1 MAKEHENDTRA
12 EGMPVEETGHS
23 ATANPIEVDVDQA
36 ADSTSKKKGTEPE
49 QTKPKEE
56 AKTKSAPNTGDK
68 KSLWQTIK
76 GFFKAIGG
84 VLAAPAL
91 MLQKLMLRI
100 IGGKEAVKE
109 SEKAFADAL
118 KEAQV
123 KQATK
128 EAREFNEREVNK
140 ILEERMKTPEWTEGL
155 HITGVNFI
163 DNETGQDSVLHSI
176 VVQCN
181 QDGHFAGEYRVH
193 VGVDGQ
199 LLKNNIVPNDV
210 FKQLAELMEEAQ
222 LQAGNTQVGDNG
234 EQDHTQDDTGV
245 PVEENGP
252 PADPYTT
259 INEHNGKEV
268 TVVRDPNAPKAV
280 ITITEGD
287 RESTY
292 TAQYEGGH
300 IRIEGMD
307 QRDSASA
314 LVAQTVYQA
323 FKPIIDADRASL
335 SHSKGVSLDKVAAAE
350 AFRDMRETVTTTLS
364 TPADQLKQC
373 SAMFIIPTSQDS
385 VSVVRA
391 NISPAN
397 LEKGKH
403 DLIHMHTFRL
413 DTKDGQ
419 NFAFETVQ
427 HGSQSVTKLAD
438 VSVYPSMA
446 TTPNALN
453 TAMMQVQYAATR
465 LPVIDSHQTPEN
477 TTVQMVAV
485 ADEAKFDAT
494 GNINLIACAHVVPQH
509 DGFELQT
516 ERTLTHAEIQSVMAH
531 IPQNDN
537 TVFSDETYADA
548 VDALKQSAGVRNDG
562 QAYTRYFV
570 IGDAAF
576 AYDGH
581 NLSIQ
586 RAGDDKPFVKEVKE
600 LDSEAIQ
607 DAYADYAKAIADA
620 EHDVPEAAEHEAG
633 NK

>member
-1 MAKEHENDTRA
+1 
-12 EGMPVEETGHS
+12 
-23 ATANPIEVDVDQA
+23 
-36 ADSTSKKKGTEPE
+36 
-49 QTKPKEE
+49 
-56 AKTKSAPNTGDK
+56 
-68 KSLWQTIK
+68 
-76 GFFKAIGG
+76 
-84 VLAAPAL
+84 
-91 MLQKLMLRI
+91 
-100 IGGKEAVKE
+100 
-109 SEKAFADAL
+109 
-118 KEAQV
+118 
-123 KQATK
+123 
-128 EAREFNEREVNK
+128 
-140 ILEERMKTPEWTEGL
+140 
-155 HITGVNFI
+155 
-163 DNETGQDSVLHSI
+163 
-176 VVQCN
+176 
-181 QDGHFAGEYRVH
+181 
-193 VGVDGQ
+193 
-199 LLKNNIVPNDV
+199 
-210 FKQLAELMEEAQ
+210 
-222 LQAGNTQVGDNG
+222 
-234 EQDHTQDDTGV
+234 
-245 PVEENGP
+245 
-252 PADPYTT
+252 
-259 INEHNGKEV
+259 
-268 TVVRDPNAPKAV
+268 
-280 ITITEGD
+280 
-287 RESTY
+287 
-292 TAQYEGGH
+292 
-300 IRIEGMD
+300 
-307 QRDSASA
+307 
-314 LVAQTVYQA
+314 
-323 FKPIIDADRASL
+323 
-335 SHSKGVSLDKVAAAE
+335 
-350 AFRDMRETVTTTLS
+350 
-364 TPADQLKQC
+364 
-373 SAMFIIPTSQDS
+373 
-385 VSVVRA
+385 
-391 NISPAN
+391 
-397 LEKGKH
+397 
-403 DLIHMHTFRL
+403 MHTFRL